1 VVSELGECRCIGIE
15 VGVRAEPRVD
25 LADSGLNICYP
36 VAADPAFADRP
47 LGLPATPMVNA

>member
-1 VVSELGECRCIGIE
+1 MVSELGECRCIGIE

-25 LADSGLNICYP
+25 LADSGGNICYP